1 MSPLSNDPA
10 VTKLLR
16 AVVQSLGFNYLPA
29 PSKLSVRKLAEQNP
43 SVVVSNP
50 LDDVQTL
57 DKRETE
63 QTGTKW

>member
-16 AVVQSLGFNYLPA
+16 AVVQSLGFNYLPE
-29 PSKLSVRKLAEQNP
+29 PLKFSVRKLAEQNP
-43 SVVVSNP
+43 SVVASNP